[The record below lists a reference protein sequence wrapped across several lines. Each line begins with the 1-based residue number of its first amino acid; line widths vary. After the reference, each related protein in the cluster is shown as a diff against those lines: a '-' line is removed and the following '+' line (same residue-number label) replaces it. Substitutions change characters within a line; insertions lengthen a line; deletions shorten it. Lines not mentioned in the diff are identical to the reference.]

1 GRAGRP
7 PARHYDLA
15 ARSSLYGSGDNAGDG
30 SAAPRPKTATVE
42 RREASVPRHG
52 TQGASQAP
60 GTPRYGVPHGCSAEH
75 PNVSRRSAHPSFRV
89 SEAKVQNPG
98 RKKRAA
104 GTGRGCSMP
113 GLSVGQNSR
122 DMSQTKKR
130 TRAEEALA
138 AAEQRRLA
146 PVLREAHA
154 RLGLWRTC
162 GDKACRRSQSCG
174 GEVDQCGA
182 RVAPQGWAWLHQV
195 IKAMREGKSQSAA
208 VEAANFAALG
218 YR

>member
-1 GRAGRP
+1 TDPKATARRCRTAG
-7 PARHYDLA
+7 AE
-15 ARSSLYGSGDNAGDG
+15 GDG

-42 RREASVPRHG
+42 RREASVPRHKRVHARLDALWDARRLASAWHAASWRAPRVFRRAPERLSALRPPLFPG
-52 TQGASQAP
+52 ERSKGA
-60 GTPRYGVPHGCSAEH
+60 
-75 PNVSRRSAHPSFRV
+75 
-89 SEAKVQNPG
+89 NPG

-104 GTGRGCSMP
+104 GTRRCCSMP

-154 RLGLWRTC
+154 
-162 GDKACRRSQSCG
+162 
-174 GEVDQCGA
+174 
-182 RVAPQGWAWLHQV
+182 
-195 IKAMREGKSQSAA
+195 
-208 VEAANFAALG
+208 
-218 YR
+218 

>member
-1 GRAGRP
+1 
-7 PARHYDLA
+7 
-15 ARSSLYGSGDNAGDG
+15 
-30 SAAPRPKTATVE
+30 
-42 RREASVPRHG
+42 
-52 TQGASQAP
+52 
-60 GTPRYGVPHGCSAEH
+60 
-75 PNVSRRSAHPSFRV
+75 
-89 SEAKVQNPG
+89 
-98 RKKRAA
+98 
-104 GTGRGCSMP
+104 MP

-154 RLGLWRTC
+154 RLRLWRTC
-162 GDKACRRSQSCG
+162 DDKACRRSQSCG

-218 YR
+218 YRDRFTIRWPNCPFWEPLEFFMRNDGTAIRIVIAPAQPDIEAQFIKLAASPWLPTALNADTRA